1 MAKILS
7 KQIISKYLASE
18 SSEAEEQQLLKWLQK
33 EGNQIIFKDYL
44 KTKLL
49 LDIKFKSYDSKEAAV
64 SLLNEIKVRNNTE
77 TNSNRGFGQW
87 LKYAAIFIGLLMVTT
102 YTINWNSQKQS
113 ASKFFVLKTSGITLK
128 ISGYNDVQI
137 SQVSGGKVI
146 KDDNGKE
153 IGMIQNDLLSY
164 ENNSSNENKLAS
176 NNILSVPYGKQ
187 FDVILADGTSVHLN
201 AGSVL
206 KYPSNFDGNS
216 KREVFLEG
224 EAYFKVTKNKDIPF
238 IVKTEKLDTRVY
250 GTEFNVSAYMNDN
263 TTDVVLVEGIVGV
276 QETTKRTGFSNEYVM
291 IKPSQKASR
300 GKVVSGVNIENVNVS
315 SYIAWKSGS
324 LIFNNENIANVFKK
338 LERQFNVDIQN
349 DYSELYKHSY
359 TGTFRSEN
367 IDDILIIISAHTK
380 FYYSKKGNKIIIT
393 NHK

>member
-1 MAKILS
+1 MTKLS
-7 KQIISKYLASE
+7 NKQIISKYLASE
-18 SSEAEEQQLLKWLQK
+18 SSADEEQQLLKWLK
-33 EGNQIIFKDYL
+33 KDVNQIIFKDYV

-49 LDIKFKSYDSKEAAV
+49 VDIKLKSFDSDKAV
-64 SLLNEIKVRNNTE
+64 AVLIKNIKSKTKIKNKRHF
-77 TNSNRGFGQW
+77 SHW
-87 LKYAAIFIGLLMVTT
+87 MKYAAIFIGLLMITT
-102 YTINWNSQKQS
+102 YTINGIKQDQS
-113 ASKFFVLKTSGITLK
+113 ISKFTVLNISGITLT
-128 ISGYNDVQI
+128 INGSDDVQVF
-137 SQVSGGKVI
+137 QVNGREVI
-146 KDDNGKE
+146 KDKNGYE
-153 IGMIQNDLLSY
+153 IGTIQNDLISY
-164 ENNSSNENKLAS
+164 KSNS
-176 NNILSVPYGKQ
+176 NNKSKSNSINILTVPYGKR

-324 LIFNNENIANVFKK
+324 LMFNNENIANVFKK

-367 IDDILIIISAHTK
+367 IDDILMIISAHTK

>member
-1 MAKILS
+1 
-7 KQIISKYLASE
+7 
-18 SSEAEEQQLLKWLQK
+18 LKSFDSDKAVAVLIK
-33 EGNQIIFKDYL
+33 NIKS
-44 KTKLL
+44 KTK
-49 LDIKFKSYDSKEAAV
+49 IKNKRHFSH
-64 SLLNEIKVRNNTE
+64 
-77 TNSNRGFGQW
+77 W
-87 LKYAAIFIGLLMVTT
+87 MKYAAIFIGLLMITT
-102 YTINWNSQKQS
+102 YTINGIKQDQS
-113 ASKFFVLKTSGITLK
+113 ISKFTVLNISGITLT
-128 ISGYNDVQI
+128 INGSDDVQVF
-137 SQVSGGKVI
+137 QVNGREVI
-146 KDDNGKE
+146 KDKNGYE
-153 IGMIQNDLLSY
+153 IGTIQNDLISY
-164 ENNSSNENKLAS
+164 KSNS
-176 NNILSVPYGKQ
+176 NNKSKSNSINILTVPYGKR

-276 QETTKRTGFSNEYVM
+276 QETTKRTGFSNEYV
-291 IKPSQKASR
+291 
-300 GKVVSGVNIENVNVS
+300 ENVNVS

-324 LIFNNENIANVFKK
+324 LMFDNENIANVFKK

-367 IDDILIIISAHTK
+367 IDDILMIISAHTK